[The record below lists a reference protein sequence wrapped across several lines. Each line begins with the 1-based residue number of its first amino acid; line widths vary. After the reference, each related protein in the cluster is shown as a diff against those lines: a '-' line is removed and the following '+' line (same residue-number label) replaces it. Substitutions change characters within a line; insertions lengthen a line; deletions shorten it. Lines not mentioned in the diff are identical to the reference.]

1 MHCDL
6 LADYCRHM
14 TSDTSEAARAKRLS
28 ALAHPVRLEIL
39 MKAESEPVSASA
51 MAVALGEPLG
61 TVAYHF
67 RVLHTAGLIEL
78 VAEERR
84 RGSIE
89 SFYETTS
96 SGWREFAQKL
106 DDLIALD

>member
-1 MHCDL
+1 
-6 LADYCRHM
+6 M
-14 TSDTSEAARAKRLS
+14 TTTDGKRAKRLS
-28 ALAHPVRLEIL
+28 ALAHPIRLEVL
-39 MKAESEPVSASA
+39 TMAEEESISASEA
-51 MAVALGEPLG
+51 AVALGEPLG

-89 SFYETTS
+89 SFYQTTS
-96 SGWREFAQKL
+96 AGWREFAEKL
-106 DDLIALD
+106 DELIALD

>member
-1 MHCDL
+1 LSAHDK
-6 LADYCRHM
+6 RH
-14 TSDTSEAARAKRLS
+14 S

>member
-1 MHCDL
+1 
-6 LADYCRHM
+6 M
-14 TSDTSEAARAKRLS
+14 TTTDGKRAKRLS
-28 ALAHPVRLEIL
+28 ALAHPIRLEVL
-39 MKAESEPVSASA
+39 TMAEEDSISASEA
-51 MAVALGEPLG
+51 AVALGEPLG

-89 SFYETTS
+89 SFYQTTS
-96 SGWREFAQKL
+96 SGWREFAEKL
-106 DDLIALD
+106 DELIALD